1 MVDPT
6 PDYAALLDNVR
17 RQHEASSP
25 PLEDV
30 ERLLTDGYA
39 CVLRTEG
46 ERLRMRERLEE
57 RAALLGTEPDPGE
70 VVEISSL
77 AEAIARADSE
87 IDELRTALGH
97 LAARVSRLRVA

>member
-1 MVDPT
+1 MVQPT

-17 RQHEASSP
+17 RLHEAPSP
-25 PLEDV
+25 PLEDA

-46 ERLRMRERLEE
+46 ERLRLRERLEE
-57 RAALLGTEPDPGE
+57 RAALLGREPAPGE
-70 VVEISSL
+70 VVEIHTL
-77 AEAIARADSE
+77 AEGIARADSE
-87 IDELRTALGH
+87 IEELRVALGH